1 MTSVRRLSDGDEAA
15 LAAFLAALPAGDRT
29 FIKEEVTDPG
39 VPRAWIE
46 DRETYRA
53 VAVADGAILGLVAVS
68 PGIGWSSH
76 VGELR
81 LVVDPAHRR
90 RGLGTD
96 LARQAVL
103 EAVRMGLLKL
113 VVEVVAEQEA
123 AVAMFTGL
131 GFEAEALLRDQ
142 IRDRKGELRDVLVL
156 AHRVEDNWSGLATL
170 GLDQ

>member
-1 MTSVRRLSDGDEAA
+1 MTAVRRLSEGDESP
-15 LAAFLAALPAGDRT
+15 LAAFLAALPPGDRT

-53 VAVADGAILGLVAVS
+53 VAVADGAILGLVAIS
-68 PGIGWSSH
+68 PGMGWSSH

-81 LVVDPAHRR
+81 LVVHPAHRR
-90 RGLGTD
+90 RGLGSE

-142 IRDRKGELRDVLVL
+142 IRDRTGELRDVLVL
-156 AHRVEDNWSGLATL
+156 AHRVDDNWSGLATL
-170 GLDQ
+170 GLDR

>member
-1 MTSVRRLSDGDEAA
+1 MRRLSERDERA
-15 LAAFLAALPAGDRT
+15 LADFLAALPPGDRT

-39 VPRAWIE
+39 VPRAWVE

-53 VAVADGAILGLVAVS
+53 VAIADGAILGLVAIS

-81 LVVDPAHRR
+81 LVVHPAHRR
-90 RGLGTD
+90 RGLGSE

-142 IRDRKGELRDVLVL
+142 IRDRTGELRDVLVL
-156 AHRVEDNWSGLATL
+156 AHRVDDNWSGLATL
-170 GLDQ
+170 GLDR

>member
-1 MTSVRRLSDGDEAA
+1 MTSVRRLSERDERA
-15 LAAFLAALPAGDRT
+15 LADFLAALPPGDRT

-39 VPRAWIE
+39 VPRAWVE

-53 VAVADGAILGLVAVS
+53 VAIADGAILGLVAIS

-81 LVVDPAHRR
+81 LVVHPAHRR
-90 RGLGTD
+90 RGLGSE

-113 VVEVVAEQEA
+113 VV
-123 AVAMFTGL
+123 
-131 GFEAEALLRDQ
+131 
-142 IRDRKGELRDVLVL
+142 
-156 AHRVEDNWSGLATL
+156 
-170 GLDQ
+170 

>member
-1 MTSVRRLSDGDEAA
+1 MTTVRRLSEGDESR
-15 LAAFLAALPAGDRT
+15 LAAFLAALPPGDRT

-53 VAVADGAILGLVAVS
+53 VAVADGAILGLVAIS
-68 PGIGWSSH
+68 PGVGWSSH

-81 LVVDPAHRR
+81 LVVHPAHRR
-90 RGLGTD
+90 RGLGSE

-142 IRDRKGELRDVLVL
+142 IRDRTGELRDVLVL
-156 AHRVEDNWSGLATL
+156 AHRVDDNWSGLATL
-170 GLDQ
+170 GLDR

>member
-1 MTSVRRLSDGDEAA
+1 MTSVRRLSERDERA
-15 LAAFLAALPAGDRT
+15 LADFLAALPPGDRT

-39 VPRAWIE
+39 VPRAWVE

-53 VAVADGAILGLVAVS
+53 VAIADGAILGLVAIS

-81 LVVDPAHRR
+81 LVVHPAHRR
-90 RGLGTD
+90 RGLGSE

-142 IRDRKGELRDVLVL
+142 IRDRTGELRDVLVL
-156 AHRVEDNWSGLATL
+156 AHRVDDNWSGLATL
-170 GLDQ
+170 GLDR

>member
-1 MTSVRRLSDGDEAA
+1 MTSVRRLSEGDETA
-15 LAAFLAALPAGDRT
+15 LAAFLAALPPGDRT

-39 VPRAWIE
+39 VPAAWIE

-53 VAVADGAILGLVAVS
+53 VAVADGAILGLVAIS

-81 LVVDPAHRR
+81 LVVHPAHRR
-90 RGLGTD
+90 LGLGTD

-142 IRDRKGELRDVLVL
+142 IRDRTGELRDVLVL
-156 AHRVEDNWSGLATL
+156 AHRVDDNWSGLATL